1 MEYSLKNIRWFR
13 IIGIALAI
21 IVASFLVITI
31 IATGYAFKLAFEVR
45 GKPDQ
50 VAISN
55 FSASLS
61 QWLMPLLNVMLTFL
75 GALFIPKQLDKYIP
89 LNGLFLGITV
99 ALLSL
104 IMELGF
110 GGQLDYLNFI
120 YLVLI
125 IGFGYFG
132 GFVFQKRIDKKMKSP
147 A

>member
-13 IIGIALAI
+13 IIGIALAV
-21 IVASFLVITI
+21 IVASFLVMIL

-55 FSASLS
+55 FSASLGR
-61 QWLMPLLNVMLTFL
+61 WLMPWLYIILTFL
-75 GALFIPKQLDKYIP
+75 GALFITKQSDKNIP
-89 LNGLFLGITV
+89 LNGLILGITV
-99 ALLSL
+99 ALLNV

-110 GGQLDYLNFI
+110 GGQLHFLNCI
-120 YLVLI
+120 YLLLI

-132 GFVFQKRIDKKMKSP
+132 GFVSQKRIDKKIKST